1 MFNRDDRWKFSDHRW
16 VVNGCN
22 VHREGLTPR
31 VACRVGHRDTDD
43 RLTAGL
49 GKQAQ
54 ADITLGQIDG
64 NHRFIGVRERDCKV
78 VNGCS
83 IVAAA
88 AQEGQNQSAVVL
100 GQELIS
106 HPFAGRVF
114 VPLDGV
120 ASGHIDVTHLQSRV
134 AG

>member
-1 MFNRDDRWKFSDHRW
+1 MLNGDDRWEFFDHRW

-22 VHREGLTPR
+22 VNREGLTPR

-43 RLTAGL
+43 GLTAGL

-54 ADITLGQIDG
+54 ADITLSQIDG
-64 NHRFIGVRERDCKV
+64 DHRFIGVREGDCKI

-83 IVAAA
+83 VVAAA
-88 AQEGQNQSAVVL
+88 AQEGENEAAVIL
-100 GQELIS
+100 GQELIT
-106 HPFAGRVF
+106 HPFTGRVF

-120 ASGHIDVTHLQSRV
+120 ASGHTDVIHLQSGV